1 MTIMIKKLKFLAILL
16 IATLTFASCGDD
28 EKNEVRYLTVKV
40 ASKLTTVGSGST
52 QKNCMDIT
60 VEANGQKLYL
70 QPGEILGFNYV
81 EGYEYRLKIKEMH
94 EVDKDGNEIGVY
106 YELDVILSEKK
117 VDDDTPI
124 GPIPS

>member
-1 MTIMIKKLKFLAILL
+1 
-16 IATLTFASCGDD
+16 
-28 EKNEVRYLTVKV
+28 
-40 ASKLTTVGSGST
+40 
-52 QKNCMDIT
+52 MDIT